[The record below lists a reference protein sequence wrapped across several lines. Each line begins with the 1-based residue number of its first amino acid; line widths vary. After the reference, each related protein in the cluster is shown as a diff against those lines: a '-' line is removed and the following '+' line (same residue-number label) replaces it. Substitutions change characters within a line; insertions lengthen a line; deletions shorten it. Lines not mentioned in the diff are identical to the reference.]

1 MADTKQDFFADE
13 DAQAEQS
20 ESQEPEK
27 VKIGE
32 KEYSQEDLAK
42 LVGYGEKAVEL
53 EGKWNTKIDKL
64 YPEYT
69 KSRQEL
75 ADIRKQQEEGVKKA
89 QEEISQKAQEGQ
101 QLSPE
106 EQDKLIE
113 TELEKRGVVTQ
124 KNVYQYVANFVAA
137 QELNKEIDVLNSE
150 AEGDGKPK
158 VSRDELL
165 DYMDESGVKNPRDAY
180 ELKFKQE
187 LKEWEA
193 KQVQSL
199 KKPGLMTE
207 TSSTAGSKEPL
218 PQKVTKDNISEL
230 LNQALEE

>member
-1 MADTKQDFFADE
+1 MIAKQDFFAEE
-13 DAQAEQS
+13 DAQTEQS

-53 EGKWNTKIDKL
+53 EDKWNTKIDKL

-75 ADIRKQQEEGVKKA
+75 ATIKQQQQEAVLKA
-89 QEEISQKAQEGQ
+89 QEEINKKAGEGQ

-113 TELEKRGVVTQ
+113 QELEKRGVVTQ
-124 KNVYQYVANFVAA
+124 KNVYQYVANFIQA
-137 QELNKEIDVLNSE
+137 QELNREIDTIRTD

-158 VSRDELL
+158 VTREDLL

-180 ELKFKQE
+180 ELMFKKE
-187 LKEWEA
+187 LKDWES

-199 KKPGLMTE
+199 KKPSFVTE
-207 TSSTAGSKEPL
+207 TSSVAGSKEPL
-218 PQKVTKDNISEL
+218 PQKITKENISDI

>member
-1 MADTKQDFFADE
+1 MAAKQDFFADE
-13 DAQAEQS
+13 DAQSEQS

-53 EGKWNTKIDKL
+53 EDKWNTKIDKL

-75 ADIRKQQEEGVKKA
+75 ADIKKQQEEGVKKA

-137 QELNKEIDVLNSE
+137 QELNKEIESINAE
-150 AEGDGKPK
+150 ADTDGRPK
-158 VSRDELL
+158 VSREELL
-165 DYMDESGVKNPRDAY
+165 DYMDDSGVKN
-180 ELKFKQE
+180 
-187 LKEWEA
+187 
-193 KQVQSL
+193 
-199 KKPGLMTE
+199 
-207 TSSTAGSKEPL
+207 
-218 PQKVTKDNISEL
+218 
-230 LNQALEE
+230 